1 MVHTFEFDG
10 NCFALDVESGSVHAL
25 DRHAYNII
33 EELAKESD
41 IDKALSEA
49 NSPVYEEIKQLKEQ
63 GLLFSEPEA
72 EEEKGESVIKAMC
85 LHLAHDCNLRCEYC
99 FAKGGAFDGKREL
112 MSFEVAKAAIDY
124 LVKVSGNRRNLEI
137 DFFGGEPLLNFD
149 VLKKTVE
156 YARSIEEKNG
166 KNFRF
171 TVTTNAFHVTEE
183 MKQYLNENM
192 HNIVVSIDGRPK
204 VHDATRKTVK
214 GTGSYERVVKNAA
227 ALTKERQGE
236 YYARGTFTADNLDFA
251 QDVLHVADL
260 GFYGVSIEPVVTK
273 LPNEIKQEH
282 LPAIYEEYERLAK
295 EYMKR
300 EEQSNG
306 FVFFHFMVDLDAG
319 PCKKKRVRGC
329 GAGTEYIAIAP
340 NADVF
345 PCHQFVGQDQYRMG
359 SVFSEGL
366 DEKIAAQFNDC
377 DIYHI
382 EGCEDCWAKYY
393 CSGGCAA
400 ANVNMNGDMYKPYEI
415 GCQMQRKRLEL
426 AIAMDAIRKIN
437 QDDPDWR
444 TR

>member
-10 NCFALDVESGSVHAL
+10 KYFALDVESGSVHAL
-25 DRHAYNII
+25 DEYAYEVIGRLAQ
-33 EELAKESD
+33 EED
-41 IDKALSEA
+41 IDKALESGF
-49 NSPVYEEIKQLKEQ
+49 PLLEEIKQLKEQ
-63 GLLFSEPEA
+63 GLLFSEPEEA
-72 EEEKGESVIKAMC
+72 DEKGESVIKAMC

-124 LVKVSGNRRNLEI
+124 LVKASGKRRNLEI
-137 DFFGGEPLLNFD
+137 DFFGGEPLMNFG

-156 YARSIEEKNG
+156 YARSIEGENN

-171 TVTTNAFHVTEE
+171 TVTTNAYHITDE
-183 MKQYLNENM
+183 MNKYLNENM
-192 HNIVVSIDGRPK
+192 HNIVVSIDGRQK
-204 VHDATRKTVK
+204 VHDTTRKTAK

-227 ALTKERQGE
+227 ALTRDRQGE

-273 LPNEIKQEH
+273 LPNEIKEEH
-282 LPAIYEEYERLAK
+282 LPSIYKEYERLAK
-295 EYMKR
+295 EYMRR
-300 EEQSNG
+300 ENEGDG

-340 NADVF
+340 NGDIY
-345 PCHQFVGQDQYRMG
+345 PCHQFVGQEDEYKMG
-359 SVFSEGL
+359 SVFEQELSEG
-366 DEKIAAQFNDC
+366 IAKQFDDC

-400 ANVNMNGDMYKPYEI
+400 ANVNMNGDMYKPYEV
-415 GCQMQRKRLEL
+415 GCKMQRKRLEL
-426 AIAMDAIRKIN
+426 AIAMDAMRKLEN
-437 QDDPDWR
+437 
-444 TR
+444 